1 MTIEKARKMLD
12 EEYKH
17 AQNYKFIKRPLSYA
31 LYQVWKRSNYED
43 ELAIKKENEE

>member
-1 MTIEKARKMLD
+1 MTIEKAHKMLD
-12 EEYKH
+12 EEYNH

-43 ELAIKKENEE
+43 DLKEKKENKQ